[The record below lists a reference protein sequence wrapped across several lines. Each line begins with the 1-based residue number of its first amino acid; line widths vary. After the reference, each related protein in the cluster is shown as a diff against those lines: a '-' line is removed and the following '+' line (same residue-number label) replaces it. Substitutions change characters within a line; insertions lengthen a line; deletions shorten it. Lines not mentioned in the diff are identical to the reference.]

1 MAQSD
6 TTPPGPTAGTLVPV
20 ANPVAALP
28 ARGQRPAAGG
38 GGGGWRRRIAWLIL
52 ILVVLGAGGYGG
64 RLWWLARAQAIPAG
78 IAVGNGRLEAQEVD
92 IATKFAGRI
101 AEVLVD
107 EGDTVEG
114 GQIVARMDSQE
125 LLAGLRQAEA
135 RVQQAREQQRQAAA
149 QITDA
154 QARRALARQELDRA
168 QTLLDRGTGTRQQ
181 ADMRRA
187 EMTAASAAVAV
198 AEAQHANATQAIAAA
213 RAEVDRIQT
222 NLDEATLRAPRAGR
236 IQYRLAEPGEVL
248 AAGGRV
254 LTLIDLDNVYMTFFL
269 PEREAGLLPIG
280 AEARVLLD
288 VRPDRPLPAR
298 ITFVSAKAQF
308 TPKEVETATERQKL
322 MFRVKARLL
331 DPTLPLIKPGL
342 PGLAFARYDDTVAWP
357 ARLQ

>member
-1 MAQSD
+1 MTRSEVP
-6 TTPPGPTAGTLVPV
+6 PPGQSTGALVP
-20 ANPVAALP
+20 ALGPAPPPVPVRAAKP
-28 ARGQRPAAGG
+28 EGRP
-38 GGGGWRRRIAWLIL
+38 RRRARIAWLVIV
-52 ILVVLGAGGYGG
+52 LVALGAAGYGA
-64 RLWWLARAQAIPAG
+64 RLWWLAEARAIPAG

-107 EGDTVEG
+107 EGDSVEA
-114 GQIVARMDSQE
+114 GQIVGRMDSQE
-125 LLAGLRQAEA
+125 LLASLRQAEA
-135 RVQQAREQQRQAAA
+135 RVQQAREQQRLATA
-149 QITDA
+149 QIADA
-154 QARRALARQELDRA
+154 QARRGLARQELDRA

-187 EMTAASAAVAV
+187 EMTAATAAVAA

-222 NLDEATLRAPRAGR
+222 NLDDATLRAPRAGR

-248 AAGGRV
+248 AAGGRI

-269 PEREAGLLPIG
+269 PEREAGLLAIG

-288 VRPDRPLPAR
+288 ARPDRPLPAR

-331 DPTLPLIKPGL
+331 DPGLPLIKPGL
-342 PGLAFARYDDTVAWP
+342 PGLAFARYDDAVAWP
-357 ARLQ
+357 SRLQ